1 MHIHIIFDSIC
12 QTPVDSILN
21 FIVPRLFIININIV
35 EDVVM
40 NEHLNHLISMGKN
53 SPISIKD
60 GNGLDIFNYDIF
72 MLFRII
78 RYIALQV

>member
-1 MHIHIIFDSIC
+1 
-12 QTPVDSILN
+12 
-21 FIVPRLFIININIV
+21 
-35 EDVVM
+35 M

-53 SPISIKD
+53 SPISMKD